1 MFKIVLFFGSLLSLM
16 VITTGCKPK
25 SASITSLQRKEAA
38 GLVSEAE
45 FAMTIRELVR
55 AEKLLTQACALEFDN
70 GKTWISLG
78 MIRVRL
84 GRKPA
89 AKEAYESALHAY
101 AEAYALQ
108 PKSAQLYLQQVY
120 LLALMGRMTDARS
133 VLAEIQKQHG
143 TDPEVRSFVQ
153 SRQLDAMAQSPQF
166 KEIAL

>member
-1 MFKIVLFFGSLLSLM
+1 MFKIVVFIGSLLSLLA
-16 VITTGCKPK
+16 VTGCKPK

-38 GLVSEAE
+38 SLISEAE
-45 FAMTIRELVR
+45 FALTIRELAR
-55 AEKLLTQACALEFDN
+55 AEKLLTQASALEFDN

-89 AKEAYESALHAY
+89 AKAAYESALHAY
-101 AEAYALQ
+101 EEAYALE

-120 LLALMGRMTDARS
+120 LLALLGRMPEARS
-133 VLAEIQKQHG
+133 VLAQIQKKHG
-143 TDPEVRSFVQ
+143 ADPEVRSFVQ
-153 SRQLDAMAQSPQF
+153 SRQVDTMAQSPQF